1 MLPSSTA
8 MNKSLTILLI
18 TLLCSC
24 YSYAQLP
31 VIPVPVPNAMDTY
44 GTNINFPSSPGPSAP
59 FTPSKQQN
67 NIYDPN
73 ELIRRRQ
80 RAQQEIEEATA
91 MMREIEECYSIASSL
106 TKNGFPISDMLHDSI
121 TLNLERAIFLIENA
135 YLNNQLNFND
145 FQKSIS
151 EKADYCKWRMRE
163 LKLNPHDGL
172 VQNMAIFSLLTDTL
186 NVRQLG
192 NIKENITGS
201 L

>member
-1 MLPSSTA
+1 
-8 MNKSLTILLI
+8 
-18 TLLCSC
+18 
-24 YSYAQLP
+24 
-31 VIPVPVPNAMDTY
+31 
-44 GTNINFPSSPGPSAP
+44 
-59 FTPSKQQN
+59 
-67 NIYDPN
+67 
-73 ELIRRRQ
+73 
-80 RAQQEIEEATA
+80 
-91 MMREIEECYSIASSL
+91 
-106 TKNGFPISDMLHDSI
+106 MLHDSI
-121 TLNLERAIFLIENA
+121 PLNLERAIFLIENA

>member
-1 MLPSSTA
+1 
-8 MNKSLTILLI
+8 MNKLLTILLI

-31 VIPVPVPNAMDTY
+31 GIPVPVPNAMDTY
-44 GTNINFPSSPGPSAP
+44 GININFPSSPGPSAP

-106 TKNGFPISDMLHDSI
+106 TKNGFPSQANIPAQNISVL
-121 TLNLERAIFLIENA
+121 LI
-135 YLNNQLNFND
+135 
-145 FQKSIS
+145 K
-151 EKADYCKWRMRE
+151 
-163 LKLNPHDGL
+163 KLATCCMTP
-172 VQNMAIFSLLTDTL
+172 LL
-186 NVRQLG
+186 
-192 NIKENITGS
+192 
-201 L
+201 

>member
-1 MLPSSTA
+1 

-18 TLLCSC
+18 TLCSC

-91 MMREIEECYSIASSL
+91 IMREIEECYSIARLSDQKRLPIPSRYPRHRI
-106 TKNGFPISDMLHDSI
+106 FPLCLSR
-121 TLNLERAIFLIENA
+121 N
-135 YLNNQLNFND
+135 
-145 FQKSIS
+145 
-151 EKADYCKWRMRE
+151 
-163 LKLNPHDGL
+163 
-172 VQNMAIFSLLTDTL
+172 
-186 NVRQLG
+186 
-192 NIKENITGS
+192 
-201 L
+201 